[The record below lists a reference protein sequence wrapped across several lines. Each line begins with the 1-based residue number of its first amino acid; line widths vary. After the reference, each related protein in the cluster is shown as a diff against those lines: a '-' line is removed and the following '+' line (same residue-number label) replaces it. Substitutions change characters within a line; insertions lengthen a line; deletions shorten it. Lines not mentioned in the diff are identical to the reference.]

1 MLVPMRAILDAADKN
16 GYAQGAFNVNAV
28 CQVKAAVDVHQ
39 ILRSPAIIQGADLAN
54 GFMGGR
60 TDFANSTLEDKKA
73 GAKNIGA
80 AVKKYAADSD
90 IPVAL
95 HLDHGKNFDS
105 CIAAIEGGYTSVM
118 IDGSSLP
125 FDENV
130 ELTREVVK
138 YAHERGVTVEGELG
152 VLAGVEDHVFAAT
165 STYTNPLSAIDFFK
179 KTGVDA
185 LAISYGTMH
194 GANKGKNA
202 VIRKEIA
209 IAIKECMLHEG
220 IEGYL
225 VSHGSSTVP
234 QSVPCL
240 SSFKQRSQSVTLY
253 STVPQYI
260 VEEINALG
268 GEITNA
274 YGIDVDQLVEVS
286 HCGINK
292 INVDTDL
299 RLAVTRN
306 MKELFAKDAA
316 LRNSASVGQ
325 IYELLETKKSAFD
338 PRAFI
343 TPIMDTIM
351 YGNVPDDDVARI
363 CTCIEDGVKEA
374 IAPLLVKFGSYGK
387 APKVER
393 VTIDEMAERYRKAG
407 I

>member
-1 MLVPMRAILDAADKN
+1 MLVPMRAILDAADKYD
-16 GYAQGAFNVNAV
+16 YAQGAFNVNAV
-28 CQVKAAVDVHQ
+28 CQAKAVINVHEMF
-39 ILRSPAIIQGADLAN
+39 RSPAILQGADLAN

-60 TDFANSTLEDKKA
+60 TDFMNATLEDKKI
-73 GAKNIGA
+73 GAKNIAA
-80 AVKKYAADSD
+80 AVKKYGTDSQ

-95 HLDHGKNFDS
+95 HLDHGKNFES
-105 CIAAIEGGYTSVM
+105 CVAAIEGGYTSVM
-118 IDGSSLP
+118 IDGSHLP

-138 YAHERGVTVEGELG
+138 YAHERGVSVEGELG
-152 VLAGVEDHVFAAT
+152 VLAGVEDHVFSAN
-165 STYTNPLSAIDFFK
+165 STYTNPASAIEFFR

-209 IAIKECMLHEG
+209 IAIKETMRHEG

-234 QSVPCL
+234 Q
-240 SSFKQRSQSVTLY
+240 
-253 STVPQYI
+253 YI
-260 VEEINALG
+260 VEEINGLG
-268 GEITNA
+268 GELVNT
-274 YGIDVDQLVEVS
+274 YGIDVNQLIEAG

-292 INVDTDL
+292 INVDTDI

-306 MKELFAKDAA
+306 MKELFAREKA
-316 LRNSASVGQ
+316 LQNSASVGA
-325 IYELLETKKSAFD
+325 IYELLEKNKAAFD
-338 PRAFI
+338 PRVFLP
-343 TPIMDTIM
+343 PIMDTVM

-363 CTCIEDGVKEA
+363 CKCIEDGVKEVVGTL
-374 IAPLLVKFGSYGK
+374 IVKFGSYGK
-387 APKVER
+387 APKVEI
-393 VTIDEMAERYRKAG
+393 VTLDEMAERYKKAG